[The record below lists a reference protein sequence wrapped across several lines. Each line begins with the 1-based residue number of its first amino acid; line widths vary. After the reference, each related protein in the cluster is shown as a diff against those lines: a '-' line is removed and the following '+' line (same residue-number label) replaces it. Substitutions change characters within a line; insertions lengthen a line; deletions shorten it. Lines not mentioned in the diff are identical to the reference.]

1 MEAWCFLVSYVFV
14 VWAKT
19 KRLCIYFHVFQIPFF
34 FETYAVVSEKNVTYI
49 CQLIAYAKTM
59 YSWVVWLL
67 IVFHQTSSLGVESF
81 SIHSQFIVVYVY
93 HLSISLSFGRSY
105 RLFHG
110 NGLID
115 RGRWDSRLLLRQTSH
130 WSTGMQ
136 VLCRHKLNI
145 YEGRWKIESN

>member
-1 MEAWCFLVSYVFV
+1 
-14 VWAKT
+14 
-19 KRLCIYFHVFQIPFF
+19 
-34 FETYAVVSEKNVTYI
+34 
-49 CQLIAYAKTM
+49 M

-115 RGRWDSRLLLRQTSH
+115 RGRWDSRLLLRQTSKAIE
-130 WSTGMQ
+130 
-136 VLCRHKLNI
+136 VPACRYYADTNLIYTKEDGKL
-145 YEGRWKIESN
+145 KVTDKQS